1 MTQRAK
7 FYFKP
12 NRYPS
17 GEYWIVLEA
26 YHEDLDLLANAYLG
40 FDLPEGTTAN
50 QAEEIAA
57 YLKENIRAVSCTTPK
72 TAEAEP
78 ITAADANA
86 PRSRAI

>member
-7 FYFKP
+7 FYFKSS
-12 NRYPS
+12 RYPS

-26 YHEDLDLLANAYLG
+26 FHEDLDLLATGYLG

-57 YLKENIRAVSCTTPK
+57 YLNENIRAVSYTTPK
-72 TAEAEP
+72 TADAEP
-78 ITAADANA
+78 IAAAADA
-86 PRSRAI
+86 RVDR

>member
-12 NRYPS
+12 SRYPS

-26 YHEDLDLLANAYLG
+26 FHEDLDVLAAGFLG

-50 QAEEIAA
+50 QAEEIAT
-57 YLKENIRAVSCTTPK
+57 YLNENIRAVSYTTPK
-72 TAEAEP
+72 SAEAVS
-78 ITAADANA
+78 ISA
-86 PRSRAI
+86 PRV

>member
-12 NRYPS
+12 SRYPS

-26 YHEDLDLLANAYLG
+26 FHEDLDLLANAFLG
-40 FDLPEGTTAN
+40 FDLREGTTVN

-57 YLKENIRAVSCTTPK
+57 YLNENIRAVSYTTPK
-72 TAEAEP
+72 SAEA
-78 ITAADANA
+78 AAVPFRKIVNT
-86 PRSRAI
+86 

>member
-12 NRYPS
+12 SRYPS

-26 YHEDLDLLANAYLG
+26 FHEDPDLLSKGYLG
-40 FDLPEGTTAN
+40 FDLPEGTTVN

-57 YLKENIRAVSCTTPK
+57 YLNENIRAVSYTTPK
-72 TAEAEP
+72 AADAEP
-78 ITAADANA
+78 IAAAADA
-86 PRSRAI
+86 RVDR

>member
-7 FYFKP
+7 FSFTP
-12 NRYPS
+12 SRYPS

-26 YHEDLDLLANAYLG
+26 FHEDLDVLNAGYLG

-57 YLKENIRAVSCTTPK
+57 YLNENIRAVSYTTPK
-72 TAEAEP
+72 TA
-78 ITAADANA
+78 DAVPLA
-86 PRSRAI
+86 PTSEEVR

>member
-7 FYFKP
+7 FSFRP
-12 NRYPS
+12 SRYPS

-26 YHEDLDLLANAYLG
+26 FHEDLDILANGFLG

-57 YLKENIRAVSCTTPK
+57 YLNENIRAVSYTTPK
-72 TAEAEP
+72 TAEAAP
-78 ITAADANA
+78 IT
-86 PRSRAI
+86 SRPG